1 LQNLEHQRT
10 LFTGVR
16 DEEEK
21 MIPDLRNELSYQRIA
36 QLHADAERDRQVQV
50 SKRRRARRSRTRLG
64 RLGRLFRPGLASWAN
79 DVLGGIVSPPW
90 PSRRDTLGPSRVYPS
105 LGR

>member
-1 LQNLEHQRT
+1 MI
-10 LFTGVR
+10 R
-16 DEEEK
+16 D
-21 MIPDLRNELSYQRIA
+21 LWNELSYQRIA

-50 SKRRRARRSRTRLG
+50 SKRRRARRSRT

>member
-1 LQNLEHQRT
+1 LQKPEHQRR
-10 LFTGVR
+10 LFTGVQ

-21 MIPDLRNELSYQRIA
+21 MTPDMRIELSYQRIA

-64 RLGRLFRPGLASWAN
+64 RLLRPGLASWAN